1 MTYTADELMRIL
13 ESLTPGG
20 SEFHNSPD
28 MCAEWIRGRL
38 ATTGKIAAERNR
50 LRGELETERELTH
63 EALAQLA
70 QAQLF
75 ARYARRHLT
84 ESDSDQAQ
92 NQAASYID
100 LIVPFDPDWHFGQ
113 ELLDDAE
120 AMKELADGHGLDIKG
135 VPV

>member
-1 MTYTADELMRIL
+1 MTYTSDDLMRIL

-20 SEFHNSPD
+20 SEFHNSPKN
-28 MCAEWIRGRL
+28 CAEWVRGRL
-38 ATTGKIAAERNR
+38 GTLSKVAGERNR
-50 LRGELETERELTH
+50 LRAELETERELTH

-84 ESDSDQAQ
+84 EADSDQAQ

-120 AMKELADGHGLDIKG
+120 AMRELEAHGLDIKG